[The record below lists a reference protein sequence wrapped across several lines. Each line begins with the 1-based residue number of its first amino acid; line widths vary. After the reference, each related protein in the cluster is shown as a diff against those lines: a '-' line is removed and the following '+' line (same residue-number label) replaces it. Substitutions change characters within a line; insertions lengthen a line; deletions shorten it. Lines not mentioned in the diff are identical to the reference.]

1 MKNFSV
7 QSIYNWYRD
16 AIRNPKYRPW
26 VIVGSIAYL
35 LMPFDISPDFIPI
48 MGWLDDGI
56 IAGLLVAE
64 ISQMMLERLNAA
76 KTSGG
81 ADASVKDT
89 SGKSAAAPSN
99 PQEATTVD
107 IRAEEV

>member
-26 VIVGSIAYL
+26 IIVGSVAYL
-35 LMPFDISPDFIPI
+35 LLPFDISPDLIPI
-48 MGWLDDGI
+48 VGWLDDGI

-64 ISQMMLERLNAA
+64 ISQMMLERLN
-76 KTSGG
+76 TSNTAGTTSTENTEATRT
-81 ADASVKDT
+81 ADATKD
-89 SGKSAAAPSN
+89 
-99 PQEATTVD
+99 ATTVD
-107 IRAEEV
+107 IQAEEV

>member
-7 QSIYNWYRD
+7 QSLYNWYRD

-35 LMPFDISPDFIPI
+35 LSPFDISPDIFPI
-48 MGWLDDGI
+48 VGWLDDGI

-64 ISQMMLERLNAA
+64 ISQMMLERLNAG
-76 KTSGG
+76 KTSGDAEVKTG
-81 ADASVKDT
+81 AKT
-89 SGKSAAAPSN
+89 ETKTGAAAAKD
-99 PQEATTVD
+99 ATTVD
-107 IRAEEV
+107 IKAEEV